1 MWYKFALTEI
11 EPTGQLNF
19 PDMGHGKLDFNDLRF
34 ININQGKYPVNGYGK
49 IDTYRIS
56 VMAPGSKEQI
66 AFLDYGYDE
75 SSNIVLVF
83 YIKVFDMKK
92 TQFIY
97 QDAIMT
103 NSGRGIATKLYEKL
117 LEEIRTNPKLSGA
130 KYVYGNVHSLQS
142 YNAKNKVFGEPESIG
157 KNMDYGKFF
166 KQLIIA
172 KKSLEQLLE
181 YDKRQPG
188 RFQDR
193 IDEAQ
198 KEVEVLEKI
207 VDKLKISSERA
218 NKMVAPSSDGEFGTE
233 FGGKSFD
240 SVHTIPE
247 KIEEPKEIEKD
258 PNQMELFKDVV

>member
-34 ININQGKYPVNGYGK
+34 ETVSLGKKPVDGYGK

-75 SSNIVLVF
+75 ISNMVLVF
-83 YIKVFDMKK
+83 YIKVFDIKK

-142 YNAKNKVFGEPESIG
+142 YNAKNKVFGEPESVG

-166 KQLIIA
+166 RKLIIA
-172 KKSLEQLLE
+172 KKTLEQYKE
-181 YDKRQPG
+181 FNEKQPG
-188 RFQDR
+188 RFEEE
-193 IDEAQ
+193 IEEAQ
-198 KEVEVLEKI
+198 QEVEALENMLK
-207 VDKLKISSERA
+207 KLKISSERA

-247 KIEEPKEIEKD
+247 KIEEPKELEKD
-258 PNQMELFKDVV
+258 PNQMELFDVV

>member
-181 YDKRQPG
+181 YGERQPG

-207 VDKLKISSERA
+207 VDNLKINPSRA
-218 NKMVAPSSDGEFGTE
+218 AKMIAPSLEGKFGTD

-240 SVHTIPE
+240 LIFRTIPG
-247 KIEEPKEIEKD
+247 
-258 PNQMELFKDVV
+258 Q

>member
-34 ININQGKYPVNGYGK
+34 ETVSLGKKPVDQYGK
-49 IDTYRIS
+49 VDTYRIK
-56 VMAPGSKEQI
+56 VMAPGAKEQI

-75 SSNIVLVF
+75 ISNIVLVF
-83 YIKVFDMKK
+83 YIKVFDIKK

-117 LEEIRTNPKLSGA
+117 LEDIRTNPKLSNA

-142 YNAKNKVFGEPESIG
+142 YNAKNKVFGEPESVG

-166 KQLIIA
+166 RKLIIA
-172 KKSLEQLLE
+172 KKTLEQYKE
-181 YDKRQPG
+181 FNEKQPG
-188 RFQDR
+188 RFEEE
-193 IDEAQ
+193 IEEAQ
-198 KEVEVLEKI
+198 QEVEALENMLN
-207 VDKLKISSERA
+207 KLKISSERA

-247 KIEEPKEIEKD
+247 HIEESKEIEKD

>member
-19 PDMGHGKLDFNDLRF
+19 PDMGHGKLDFNDLKF
-34 ININQGKYPVNGYGK
+34 ININRGKYPVDGYGK

-56 VMAPGSKEQI
+56 AMAPGSKEQI

-75 SSNIVLVF
+75 ISNMVLVF
-83 YIKVFDMKK
+83 YIKVFDIKK

-142 YNAKNKVFGEPESIG
+142 YNAKNKVFGEPESVG

-166 KQLIIA
+166 RKLIIA
-172 KKSLEQLLE
+172 KKTLEQYKE
-181 YDKRQPG
+181 FNEKQPG
-188 RFQDR
+188 RFEEEVE
-193 IDEAQ
+193 EAQ
-198 KEVEVLEKI
+198 QEVEALENMLN
-207 VDKLKISSERA
+207 KLKISLERA

-247 KIEEPKEIEKD
+247 KIEEPKKIEKD
-258 PNQMELFKDVV
+258 PNQMELFDVV